1 MPRGVREDKMKKDTV
16 VHHSEYDSSED
27 FDELEENADD
37 VGSDTRS
44 RRRPFVSARKKRNR
58 KILLIVSCVF
68 LVLLTTVIILLSPIT
83 AFRIFSTPARF
94 RQPQCALS

>member
-68 LVLLTTVIILLSPIT
+68 LVLLTLFPVL
-83 AFRIFSTPARF
+83 
-94 RQPQCALS
+94 